1 MSQDEITLTADNL
14 KALAHPLRVRI
25 LGLLRTYGPA
35 TATTLAGRLDL
46 SSGALSYHLRQLER
60 FGFIV
65 EDTERG
71 DQRDRWWKAAH
82 RRTLYSALPSEHG
95 GAQSA
100 EGDVYEDSVAAAAMS
115 GLARAR
121 AARSRMPAPW
131 QRTIN
136 MSDYLLQLTVDEA
149 MALGDD
155 LERLLSSYRQ
165 HDPESASVADARL
178 ITAQFQIFPVPGP
191 EEVEES
197 E

>member
-35 TATTLAGRLDL
+35 TATTLAARLEL

-95 GAQSA
+95 GEQSA

-121 AARSRMPAPW
+121 AARGELPAQW

-136 MSDYLLQLTVDEA
+136 MSDYLLQLTAEEA
-149 MALGDD
+149 LALGAD
-155 LERLLSSYRQ
+155 LDRLLSSYRQ
-165 HDPESASVADARL
+165 HDPESEPVADARL
-178 ITAQFQIFPVPGP
+178 VTAQFQIFPVPGP
-191 EEVEES
+191 QEDQQS
-197 E
+197 

>member
-14 KALAHPLRVRI
+14 KALAHPLRVQV

-35 TATTLAGRLDL
+35 TATTLAGQLKL
-46 SSGALSYHLRQLER
+46 SSAALSYHLRQLER

-95 GAQSA
+95 GEQSA
-100 EGDVYEDSVAAAAMS
+100 EGDVYEDSVADAAIS

-121 AARSRMPAPW
+121 AARSKMPAPW

-149 MALGDD
+149 LALGAD

-165 HDPESASVADARL
+165 HDPESAPVADARL
-178 ITAQFQIFPVPGP
+178 VTAQFQIFPVPDP
-191 EEVEES
+191 HESEES
-197 E
+197 

>member
-1 MSQDEITLTADNL
+1 MSQDEIELTADNL
-14 KALAHPLRVRI
+14 KALAHPLRVRV

-35 TATTLAGRLDL
+35 TATTLAGRLEL
-46 SSGALSYHLRQLER
+46 SSAALSYHLRQLER
-60 FGFIV
+60 YGFIV

-95 GAQSA
+95 GEQSA

-121 AARSRMPAPW
+121 AARGTLPVQW

-136 MSDYLLQLTVDEA
+136 MSDYLLQLTAEEA
-149 MALGDD
+149 LALGAD
-155 LERLLSSYRQ
+155 LDRLLSSYRQ
-165 HDPESASVADARL
+165 HDPESEPVADARL
-178 ITAQFQIFPVPGP
+178 VTAQFQIFPVPGP
-191 EEVEES
+191 QEDEQS
-197 E
+197 

>member
-1 MSQDEITLTADNL
+1 MGQDEITLTADNL
-14 KALAHPLRVRI
+14 KALAHPLRVRV

-35 TATTLAGRLDL
+35 TATTLASRLDL

-95 GAQSA
+95 GEQSA

-121 AARSRMPAPW
+121 AARNKMPVRW
-131 QRTIN
+131 QRTMD

-165 HDPESASVADARL
+165 HDPEAAPLADARL
-178 ITAQFQIFPVPGP
+178 ITAQFQIFPVPDP
-191 EEVEES
+191 EEVEEA

>member
-1 MSQDEITLTADNL
+1 MSQDEISLTADNL
-14 KALAHPLRVRI
+14 KALAHPLRVRV

-35 TATTLAGRLDL
+35 TATTLAGRLEL
-46 SSGALSYHLRQLER
+46 SSAALSYHLRQLER

-82 RRTLYSALPSEHG
+82 RRTIYSALPSEHG
-95 GAQSA
+95 GEQSA

-121 AARSRMPAPW
+121 AARGALPAQW
-131 QRTIN
+131 QSTLN
-136 MSDYLLQLTVDEA
+136 MSDYLLQLTAEEA
-149 MALGDD
+149 KALGAD
-155 LERLLSSYRQ
+155 LDRLLRSYRQ
-165 HDPESASVADARL
+165 HDPESAPVADARL
-178 ITAQFQIFPVPGP
+178 VTAQFQIFPVPDP
-191 EEVEES
+191 QEAEES